1 MGMADAKTFQSDL
14 QELVKVLDVAAG
26 IAQKMS
32 HHEHA
37 DITVASFR
45 QRWDNT
51 QKICKRW
58 VHAVNELVEC
68 WSQLEGKI
76 DELTKWVDA
85 SKSSDPGAPAGLS
98 IDKLEEQLN
107 LLKVNFKDKQGLVE
121 AMCTTCKGKNYNR
134 RKSQVMMNVRR
145 MTLMPVEE
153 MRKLSQIIGVE
164 DLPYPEA
171 PETEQK
177 TEQNVKA
184 EEVNIVE
191 ASVE

>member
-1 MGMADAKTFQSDL
+1 MG
-14 QELVKVLDVAAG
+14 
-26 IAQKMS
+26 
-32 HHEHA
+32 
-37 DITVASFR
+37 
-45 QRWDNT
+45 
-51 QKICKRW
+51 
-58 VHAVNELVEC
+58 C

-85 SKSSDPGAPAGLS
+85 SKSSDPGAQAGLS

-121 AMCTTCKGKNYNR
+121 AMCNTCKGKNYNR

-145 MTLMPVEE
+145 MTMMPVEE

-171 PETEQK
+171 PEEQK
-177 TEQNVKA
+177 TEQNVKSV
-184 EEVNIVE
+184 EVEVVE
-191 ASVE
+191 ASVEATVTVAPVEEAPAAEEEKKE